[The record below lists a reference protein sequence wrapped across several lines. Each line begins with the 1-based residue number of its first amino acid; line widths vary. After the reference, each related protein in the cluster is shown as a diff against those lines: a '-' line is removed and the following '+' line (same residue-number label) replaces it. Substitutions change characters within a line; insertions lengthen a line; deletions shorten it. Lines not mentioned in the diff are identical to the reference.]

1 MDEMERLKVMVSH
14 WIEHGREHAKTYE
27 EWAERFKDVEGGRYY
42 RALRLAAE
50 KLYESVECLD
60 SILRESEAL
69 Q

>member
-60 SILRESEAL
+60 SILR
-69 Q
+69 